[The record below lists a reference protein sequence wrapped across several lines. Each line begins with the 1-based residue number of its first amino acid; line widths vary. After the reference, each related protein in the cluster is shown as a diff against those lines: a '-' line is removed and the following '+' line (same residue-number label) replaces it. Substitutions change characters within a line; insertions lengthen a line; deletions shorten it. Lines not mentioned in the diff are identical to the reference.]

1 MQMRCSRCSMSCKEE
16 ENDMTFPAN
25 FLWGGAVAANQ
36 CEGAYDED
44 GKGWSTQDLAPK
56 GVVGAITDHP
66 TEDNLKLKGI
76 DFYHRYR
83 EDIAMLAEMGF
94 SVFRFSIA
102 WSRIFPNGD
111 EETPNEAGLAFYDQ
125 LIDECRRHGMEP
137 LVTLS
142 HYETPYHLAKTYDGW
157 CSRKM
162 IDFFKRYVN
171 TVMER
176 YKGKVHYWLTFNE
189 INSILHNPYLSGG
202 ILTPREQLSKSDLY
216 QAIHHELVASAL
228 VTKMA
233 HEIDPDNKVGCM
245 VIGIPSYPLTPNP
258 DDVIANMEQDRH
270 NLYFTDVQAR
280 GAYPKYLNRYFKE
293 NGIQIQMEE
302 GDEEILKNSVDFI
315 SFSYYMSTCGC
326 ADPDAHPQAAGNII
340 PGVANPYLRSSQ
352 WGWQIDPKGLRYLLN
367 QFYDRYQKPLFIVE
381 NGLGARDEL
390 IEKDGVLT
398 VEDDYR
404 IEYMREHL
412 LQVEEAIEDGVEV
425 LGYTSWGCIDLVS
438 ASTAQMS
445 KRYGFIYVDRN
456 DDGSGTMARY
466 RKKSFYWYR
475 DVIASNGVSLK

>member
-1 MQMRCSRCSMSCKEE
+1 
-16 ENDMTFPAN
+16 MTFPAN

-76 DFYHRYR
+76 DFYHCYR

-142 HYETPYHLAKTYDGW
+142 HYETPYHLAKTCDGW

-171 TVMER
+171 TVMKR

-202 ILTPREQLSKSDLY
+202 ILTPKEQLSKSDLY

-326 ADPDAHPQAAGNII
+326 ADPNAHPQTAGNII

-425 LGYTSWGCIDLVS
+425 MGYTSWGCIDLVS

-456 DDGSGTMARY
+456 DDGSGLMARY

-475 DVIASNGVSLK
+475 DVIASNGASLK

>member
-1 MQMRCSRCSMSCKEE
+1 
-16 ENDMTFPAN
+16 MTFPVD

-56 GVVGAITDHP
+56 GIVGPITDHP
-66 TEDNLKLKGI
+66 TEDNLKLQGI
-76 DFYHRYR
+76 DFYHRYKG
-83 EDIAMLAEMGF
+83 DIALFAEMGF
-94 SVFRFSIA
+94 RVFRFSIA

-111 EETPNEAGLAFYDQ
+111 DEVPNEAGLAFYDD

-142 HYETPYHLAKTYDGW
+142 HYETPYHLAKAYDGW
-157 CSRKM
+157 CSRKL
-162 IDFFKRYVN
+162 ITFFQRYCN
-171 TVMER
+171 CVMER

-202 ILTPREQLSKSDLY
+202 ILTPKEKLSKSALY

-326 ADPDAHPQAAGNII
+326 ADPNAHPQTAGNII

-367 QFYDRYQKPLFIVE
+367 QFYDHYQKPLFIVE

-425 LGYTSWGCIDLVS
+425 MGYTSWGCIDLVS

-456 DDGSGTMARY
+456 DDGSGSMARY

-475 DVIASNGVSLK
+475 DVIASNGASLK

>member
-1 MQMRCSRCSMSCKEE
+1 
-16 ENDMTFPAN
+16 MTFPAN

-202 ILTPREQLSKSDLY
+202 ILTPKEQLSKSDLY

-326 ADPDAHPQAAGNII
+326 ADPNAHPQAAGNII

>member
-1 MQMRCSRCSMSCKEE
+1 
-16 ENDMTFPAN
+16 MTFPVD

-56 GVVGAITDHP
+56 GIVGPVTDHP
-66 TEDNLKLKGI
+66 TEDNLKLQGI
-76 DFYHRYR
+76 DFYHRYK
-83 EDIAMLAEMGF
+83 EDIALFAEMGF
-94 SVFRFSIA
+94 RVFRFSIA

-111 EETPNEAGLAFYDQ
+111 EEVPNEAGLAFYDD

-142 HYETPYHLAKTYDGW
+142 HYETPYHLAKAYDGW
-157 CSRKM
+157 CSRKL
-162 IDFFKRYVN
+162 ITFFQRYCKC
-171 TVMER
+171 VMER

-202 ILTPREQLSKSDLY
+202 ILTPKEKLSKSALY

-326 ADPDAHPQAAGNII
+326 ADPNAHPHTAGNII
-340 PGVANPYLRSSQ
+340 PGVANPYLPSSQ

-412 LQVEEAIEDGVEV
+412 LQVEEAIKDGVEV
-425 LGYTSWGCIDLVS
+425 MGYTSWGCIDLVS

-456 DDGSGTMARY
+456 DDGSGSMARY

-475 DVIASNGVSLK
+475 DVIASNGASLK

>member
-1 MQMRCSRCSMSCKEE
+1 M
-16 ENDMTFPAN
+16 F
-25 FLWGGAVAANQ
+25 
-36 CEGAYDED
+36 
-44 GKGWSTQDLAPK
+44 
-56 GVVGAITDHP
+56 
-66 TEDNLKLKGI
+66 
-76 DFYHRYR
+76 
-83 EDIAMLAEMGF
+83 AEMGF
-94 SVFRFSIA
+94 RVFRFSIA

-111 EETPNEAGLAFYDQ
+111 EEVPNEAGLAFYDD

-142 HYETPYHLAKTYDGW
+142 HYETPYHLAKAYDGW
-157 CSRKM
+157 CSRKL
-162 IDFFKRYVN
+162 ITFFQRYCKC
-171 TVMER
+171 VMER

-202 ILTPREQLSKSDLY
+202 ILTPKEKLSKSALY

-445 KRYGFIYVDRN
+445 KRYGFIYVERN
-456 DDGSGTMARY
+456 DDGSGSMARY

-475 DVIASNGVSLK
+475 DVIASNGASLK

>member
-1 MQMRCSRCSMSCKEE
+1 
-16 ENDMTFPAN
+16 MTFPAN

-171 TVMER
+171 TVMKR

-202 ILTPREQLSKSDLY
+202 ILPPKEQLSKSDLY

>member
-1 MQMRCSRCSMSCKEE
+1 
-16 ENDMTFPAN
+16 MTFPAN

-56 GVVGAITDHP
+56 GIVGAITDHP

-171 TVMER
+171 TVMKR

-202 ILTPREQLSKSDLY
+202 ILTPKEQLSKSDLY

-398 VEDDYR
+398 AEDDYR

-456 DDGSGTMARY
+456 DDGSGSMTRY

-475 DVIASNGVSLK
+475 DVIASNGASLK

>member
-1 MQMRCSRCSMSCKEE
+1 
-16 ENDMTFPAN
+16 MTFPAS

-171 TVMER
+171 TVMKR

-202 ILTPREQLSKSDLY
+202 ILTPKEQLSKSDLY

-270 NLYFTDVQAR
+270 NLYFIDVQAR

-475 DVIASNGVSLK
+475 DVIASNGASLK

>member
-1 MQMRCSRCSMSCKEE
+1 
-16 ENDMTFPAN
+16 MTFPAN

-83 EDIAMLAEMGF
+83 DDIAMLAEMGF

-171 TVMER
+171 TVMKR

-202 ILTPREQLSKSDLY
+202 ILTPKEQLSKSDLY

-475 DVIASNGVSLK
+475 DVIASNGASLK

>member
-1 MQMRCSRCSMSCKEE
+1 
-16 ENDMTFPAN
+16 MTFPAS

-76 DFYHRYR
+76 DFYHCYR

-202 ILTPREQLSKSDLY
+202 ILTPKEQLSKSDLY

-245 VIGIPSYPLTPNP
+245 VIGVPSYPLTPNP

-438 ASTAQMS
+438 ASTVQMS

>member
-1 MQMRCSRCSMSCKEE
+1 
-16 ENDMTFPAN
+16 MTFPVD

-56 GVVGAITDHP
+56 GIVGPITDHP
-66 TEDNLKLKGI
+66 TEDNLKLQGI
-76 DFYHRYR
+76 DFYHRYKG
-83 EDIAMLAEMGF
+83 DIALFAEMGF
-94 SVFRFSIA
+94 RVFRFSIA

-111 EETPNEAGLAFYDQ
+111 EEVPNEAGLAFYDD

-142 HYETPYHLAKTYDGW
+142 HYETPYHLAKAYDGW
-157 CSRKM
+157 CSRKLF
-162 IDFFKRYVN
+162 IFFQRYCKC
-171 TVMER
+171 VMER

-189 INSILHNPYLSGG
+189 INTILHNPYLSGG
-202 ILTPREQLSKSDLY
+202 ILTPKEKLSKSALY

-326 ADPDAHPQAAGNII
+326 ADPNAHPQTAGNII

-425 LGYTSWGCIDLVS
+425 MGYTSWGCIDLVS

-456 DDGSGTMARY
+456 DDGSGSMARY

-475 DVIASNGVSLK
+475 DVIASNGASLK

>member
-1 MQMRCSRCSMSCKEE
+1 
-16 ENDMTFPAN
+16 MTFPAN

-76 DFYHRYR
+76 DFYHCYR

-202 ILTPREQLSKSDLY
+202 ILTPKEQLSKSDLY

-245 VIGIPSYPLTPNP
+245 VIGVPSYPLTPNP

-381 NGLGARDEL
+381 NGMGALDQ
-390 IEKDGVLT
+390 IEEDGSIQ
-398 VEDDYR
+398 DDYR
-404 IEYMREHL
+404 IEYLREHIKAF
-412 LQVEEAIEDGVEV
+412 EEAVEKDHV
-425 LGYTSWGCIDLVS
+425 DLMGYTPWGCIDLVS
-438 ASTAQMS
+438 AGTGEMR
-445 KRYGFIYVDRN
+445 KRYGFIYVDK
-456 DDGSGTMARY
+456 DDEGKGTLERK
-466 RKKSFYWYR
+466 RKKSFWWYQK
-475 DVIASNGVSLK
+475 VIRSNGEEL

>member
-1 MQMRCSRCSMSCKEE
+1 
-16 ENDMTFPAN
+16 MTFPVD

-56 GVVGAITDHP
+56 GIVGPITDHP
-66 TEDNLKLKGI
+66 TEDNLKLQGI
-76 DFYHRYR
+76 DFYHRYK
-83 EDIAMLAEMGF
+83 EDIALFAEMGF
-94 SVFRFSIA
+94 RVFRFSIA

-111 EETPNEAGLAFYDQ
+111 DEVPNEAGLDFYDD

-142 HYETPYHLAKTYDGW
+142 HYETPYHLANAYDGW
-157 CSRKM
+157 CSRKL
-162 IDFFKRYVN
+162 ITFFQRYCKC
-171 TVMER
+171 VMER

-202 ILTPREQLSKSDLY
+202 ILTPKEKLSKSALY

-412 LQVEEAIEDGVEV
+412 LQVEEAIKDGVEV
-425 LGYTSWGCIDLVS
+425 MGYTSWGCIDLVS

-456 DDGSGTMARY
+456 DDGSGSMARY

-475 DVIASNGVSLK
+475 DVIASNGASLK

>member
-1 MQMRCSRCSMSCKEE
+1 
-16 ENDMTFPAN
+16 MTFPAN

-56 GVVGAITDHP
+56 GIVGAITDHP

-76 DFYHRYR
+76 DFYHCYR

-171 TVMER
+171 TVMKR

-202 ILTPREQLSKSDLY
+202 ILTPKEQLSKSDLY

-475 DVIASNGVSLK
+475 DVIASNGASLK

>member
-1 MQMRCSRCSMSCKEE
+1 
-16 ENDMTFPAN
+16 MTFPAS

-189 INSILHNPYLSGG
+189 INSILHNPYLSGS
-202 ILTPREQLSKSDLY
+202 ILTPKEQLSKSDLY

-258 DDVIANMEQDRH
+258 DDVIVNMEQDRH

-475 DVIASNGVSLK
+475 DVIASNGASLK